1 MSALQIAISVFG
13 FWLSIIGP
21 IAALVWNIRRETHD
35 ELREQRQHWAELLK
49 SFCDFKNVTVERFAK
64 LENKD
69 Q

>member
-1 MSALQIAISVFG
+1 MSALQIGITLFG

-21 IAALVWNIRRETHD
+21 IAGLVLHIRRETRD
-35 ELREQRQHWAELLK
+35 ELKEQRQHWADLLK
-49 SFCDFKNVTVERFAK
+49 SFCDFKNVTVKRFAK